1 MSQAMPTPSDMNLIR
16 SKQVAPLPIGPGG
29 GSPIKQQLND
39 TNVQL
44 AMLTAQATANT
55 KYDPPVPKP
64 ITKQI
69 TKEGFEGSTSMS
81 YRAALIVGSLL
92 IVYGL
97 VAK

>member
-1 MSQAMPTPSDMNLIR
+1 MSQAEPTPSDMNLIR

-29 GSPIKQQLND
+29 ASPIKQQLNN

-44 AMLTAQATANT
+44 TMMAAQATANT

-69 TKEGFEGSTSMS
+69 TKEGFSDVRYHHAVFIIAG
-81 YRAALIVGSLL
+81 LL